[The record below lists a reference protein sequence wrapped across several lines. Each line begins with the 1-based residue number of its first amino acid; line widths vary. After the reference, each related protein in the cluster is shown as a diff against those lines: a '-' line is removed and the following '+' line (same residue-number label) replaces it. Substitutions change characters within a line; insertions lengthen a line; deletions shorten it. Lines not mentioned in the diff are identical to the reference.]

1 MHFRKTKNYTNKS
14 NEEQLLVS
22 SYKKNYCTKLTR
34 WLNVQFHEHINV
46 TEKKQSNV
54 LSSGT
59 VEITSRPQKTSLLQ
73 QAALLRSRFGDN
85 GISDDGD
92 STRFLA
98 LSSLR

>member
-1 MHFRKTKNYTNKS
+1 MSNFMNISMSRK
-14 NEEQLLVS
+14 
-22 SYKKNYCTKLTR
+22 
-34 WLNVQFHEHINV
+34 
-46 TEKKQSNV
+46 KKQSNV